1 MSQKDPVIKRIGDYN
16 FKMFML
22 PPLLSNR
29 LLLEVTKMIGPSVGP
44 VVDMIFNSVKSR
56 NTDALDIELGS
67 DFFSKAAQALF
78 KDLEVATT
86 ERLIEAFSKVTAVD
100 DQPLEGRVDYFFIGE
115 LDVMYQWLAWGLKVQ
130 WGKCLGSLVNAIS
143 AQQGVTLAPAVLPS
157 LKG

>member
-44 VVDMIFNSVKSR
+44 VVDMIFNSAKSR
-56 NTDALDIELGS
+56 NTNALDIELGS

-130 WGKCLGSLVNAIS
+130 WGKCLSSLVSAIS
-143 AQQGVTLAPAVLPS
+143 AQQGATLAPAVLPS
-157 LKG
+157 PMA

>member
-1 MSQKDPVIKRIGDYN
+1 MSQKDPVIKRIDDYN

-44 VVDMIFNSVKSR
+44 VADMIFNSAKSR
-56 NTDALDIELGS
+56 NTDALDVELGY
-67 DFFSKAAQALF
+67 DFFSKVSQTLF

-130 WGKCLGSLVNAIS
+130 WGKCLGSLVNAIRE
-143 AQQGVTLAPAVLPS
+143 QQGVTLAPAVSPS